1 MIFPLRDLI
10 HPLQTNLVISRTKSS
25 VIFVDSRDVDGALGH
40 LPLLSRVRKNL
51 I

>member
-25 VIFVDSRDVDGALGH
+25 VIFLDSRDVDGALGTYH
-40 LPLLSRVRKNL
+40 SSQGFVK